1 MKFCVAPMFLVE
13 LHRDVLEVL
22 QVVGSKWFSK
32 LTEKIMM
39 IALLM
44 TEMFNFVNFGKKR
57 ERKDTHEI

>member
-1 MKFCVAPMFLVE
+1 MA
-13 LHRDVLEVL
+13 
-22 QVVGSKWFSK
+22 GSKWFSK